1 MKRKE
6 KMREGEWK
14 GERVSGAQKGDQLEV
29 WGEKRRERVGLRQR
43 EMNYITKQR
52 EDTSFGKVLKLQLH
66 SHIREKVSEHVEYLF
81 IQSTNT
87 VSNVW
92 LDHEKNS

>member
-1 MKRKE
+1 
-6 KMREGEWK
+6 
-14 GERVSGAQKGDQLEV
+14 
-29 WGEKRRERVGLRQR
+29 
-43 EMNYITKQR
+43 MNYITKQR
-52 EDTSFGKVLKLQLH
+52 EDTSFGKVLKPQFHLH
-66 SHIREKVSEHVEYLF
+66 ISKKVSEHMEYLF